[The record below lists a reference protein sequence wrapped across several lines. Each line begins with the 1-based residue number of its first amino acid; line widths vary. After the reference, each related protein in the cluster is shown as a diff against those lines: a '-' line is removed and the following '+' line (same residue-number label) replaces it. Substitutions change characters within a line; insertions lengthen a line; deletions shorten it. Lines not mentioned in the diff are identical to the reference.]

1 MVRKVMAAFG
11 FCMALVLVMGQP
23 VAAQSFE
30 SLPGLERA
38 VVRAYIAPSNE
49 STEVT
54 VVRENDQGTPLAE
67 PRIVEASTPDAATPD
82 PASLSGVVFLSIG
95 VFEFDS
101 ADSASAAF
109 DSLALYATE
118 VSNADPQ
125 FAGGSRTE
133 LDGIGDQSIHATAT
147 QMRQDVP
154 FSYLLTVVRGD
165 RYVYLIQGTLVRQ
178 DATEEVRRMVP
189 RLIENPAGEGGT
201 FDPNGKSTGGLWD
214 KYIGVDPV
222 LLEGSDIFDVIVFP
236 TDVDA

>member
-11 FCMALVLVMGQP
+11 ICMALAVGLGQP
-23 VAAQSFE
+23 AAAQSFE

-38 VVRAYIAPSNE
+38 VVRAYIAPSGE

-54 VVRENDQGTPLAE
+54 VVRENEEGTPLAE
-67 PRIVEASTPDAATPD
+67 PEIVQASTPAATPD
-82 PASLSGVVFLSIG
+82 PATLTGVVFLSIG

-101 ADSASAAF
+101 ADSAIAAF
-109 DSLALYATE
+109 NSLAMYATE
-118 VSNADPQ
+118 VSSSDPQ

-147 QMRQDVP
+147 QTRQDVP

-165 RYVYLIQGTLVRQ
+165 RYVYLLQGTLVRQ

-189 RLIENPAGEGGT
+189 RLIENPVGETVT
-201 FDPNGKSTGGLWD
+201 FDPNGNSTGGLWD

-222 LLEGSDIFDVIVFP
+222 LIDGSDIFDVIVFP
-236 TDVDA
+236 TDVNA